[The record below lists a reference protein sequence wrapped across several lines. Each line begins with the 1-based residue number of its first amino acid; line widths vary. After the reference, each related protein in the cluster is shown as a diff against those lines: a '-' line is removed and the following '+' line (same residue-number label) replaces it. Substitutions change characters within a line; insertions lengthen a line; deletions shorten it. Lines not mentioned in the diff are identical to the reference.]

1 MVFDGFP
8 IKCWRMKSNCPRLG
22 LTQTDLSWVPTSLQ
36 DFRLCVSHCLIQCPV
51 WIFRTNFIAR
61 ALNMY
66 TNGQTAICSSDEL
79 HHASGWNF
87 AIFWSISLSWI
98 TISVVRS
105 PYVSQCPYPVFRKGF
120 VYFACC
126 VIVFFCVELSLSKS
140 IHHHCDWLSFCFPL
154 PLFCQNELWLTHTL
168 IEGLKQNEE
177 RAGWRYQNGWI
188 FGKVPKGGGVAF
200 SIQKNILQVL
210 DLYTGL

>member
-1 MVFDGFP
+1 
-8 IKCWRMKSNCPRLG
+8 MKSNCRRLG
-22 LTQTDLSWVPTSLQ
+22 LNQTDLSWVPTSLQ
-36 DFRLCVSHCLIQCPV
+36 DFRICVSHCLIQCPV

-61 ALNMY
+61 ALNIY

-126 VIVFFCVELSLSKS
+126 VIVFFVWNASLLFIYYHKQ
-140 IHHHCDWLSFCFPL
+140 IYDNTKFP
-154 PLFCQNELWLTHTL
+154 
-168 IEGLKQNEE
+168 
-177 RAGWRYQNGWI
+177 
-188 FGKVPKGGGVAF
+188 
-200 SIQKNILQVL
+200 S
-210 DLYTGL
+210 